1 MFEQMIIEQGSPT
14 LAGLKTANLFPCR
27 FVCKKQLWANIR
39 DFNRTLSHKGIRLI
53 PVRIG
58 ENSAL
63 LYLYRPS
70 KLERDL
76 QNELAAQLLRRFGYK
91 DLTPCGC
98 ITELMKR
105 LKDNGKFP
113 HEIGLFLG
121 YPPEDVEGFVEN
133 GGACCK
139 CVGCWKVYGDEC
151 LAKKKFANF
160 KKCSRVY
167 AEQFS
172 KGKSIERLTV
182 AV

>member
-27 FVCKKQLWANIR
+27 FTCRRRLWSSIR
-39 DFNRTLSHKGIRLI
+39 EFNKSLSKKGIRLI
-53 PVRIG
+53 PVKIG

-70 KLERDL
+70 KLKKDL
-76 QNELAAQLLRRFGYK
+76 ENELAAQLLRRFGYK

-98 ITELMKR
+98 ISELMKR
-105 LKDNGKFP
+105 LKNEDGFP

-139 CVGCWKVYGDEC
+139 CVGCWKVYGDEFR
-151 LAKKKFANF
+151 AKRKFANF
-160 KKCSRVY
+160 KKCSRIY
-167 AEQFS
+167 AEQYS

-182 AV
+182 AC

>member
-1 MFEQMIIEQGSPT
+1 MIIEQGAPT

-27 FVCKKQLWANIR
+27 FVCKKRLWANIR
-39 DFNRTLSHKGIRLI
+39 EFNRTLSHKGIRLI

-58 ENSAL
+58 ENSVL

-98 ITELMKR
+98 ITELIKR
-105 LKDNGKFP
+105 LEDNGEFP

-139 CVGCWKVYGDEC
+139 CSGCWKVYGDEC

-160 KKCSRVY
+160 KK
-167 AEQFS
+167 
-172 KGKSIERLTV
+172 T
-182 AV
+182 